1 MSDKDIGNVTAQT
14 MYELATKPTFVDRSQ
29 DAEQE
34 VSWEIAGEDDATQFP
49 DNPEEVKEEI
59 APHEEEE
66 EKQEIAE
73 KTQST
78 PESDEEEK
86 EELEKKKKKN
96 RTSEKSRIAQ
106 LTRELRQAQSV
117 AHDVLSRNQ
126 FLESKISQKEKE
138 AFTTQENYLTA
149 QKERVKKYLTDAIE
163 EGDPSKIAEANDLL
177 SQYNTEILLLGKQK
191 QSFSTEASKQTSYAQ
206 PSYEEPAEIPY
217 EDTGKE
223 WMDKNSWANPK
234 SSHFDKEM
242 YEEADNYSI
251 RLARKYKLEGRGDEV
266 GTEEFFNEITD
277 YIKDS
282 YDISTTPPSSNSKP
296 QSRDRMQ
303 MKTDKSPPVGSVTRQ
318 TPINQPPSKPRDI
331 VLTPE
336 QKEIAYSLRGFVR
349 DPKTGQK
356 VQDNR
361 TLEEI
366 YKRNLMKGNG

>member
-1 MSDKDIGNVTAQT
+1 VSDKDIGNATTQT
-14 MYELATKPTFVDRSQ
+14 MYELATKPTFVDRSE
-29 DAEQE
+29 DIEQQI
-34 VSWEIAGEDDATQFP
+34 SWEIAGEEETTQFP
-49 DNPEEVKEEI
+49 PNQEEVKEEI
-59 APHEEEE
+59 SPHEEE
-66 EKQEIAE
+66 QDIAE
-73 KTQST
+73 KTQSI
-78 PESDEEEK
+78 PESDDEATEES
-86 EELEKKKKKN
+86 EKKKKKN
-96 RTSEKSRIAQ
+96 RISEKSRIAQ

-138 AFTTQENYLTA
+138 SFTTQENYLTA

-177 SQYNTEILLLGKQK
+177 SQYNTEILINKQK
-191 QSFSTEASKQTSYAQ
+191 QIVQTEIPQQRSYTQ
-206 PSYEEPAEIPY
+206 SSYEEPIEIPY
-217 EDTGKE
+217 EETGKE
-223 WMDKNSWANPK
+223 WMEKNSWANPQ
-234 SSHFDKEM
+234 SPHFDKEM

-266 GTEEFFNEITD
+266 GTEDFFNEITD

-282 YDISTTPPSSNSKP
+282 YDISTTPQASNSKP

-318 TPINQPPSKPRDI
+318 TPINQPSSKSRDI

-366 YKRNLMKGNG
+366 YKHNLMKGNG